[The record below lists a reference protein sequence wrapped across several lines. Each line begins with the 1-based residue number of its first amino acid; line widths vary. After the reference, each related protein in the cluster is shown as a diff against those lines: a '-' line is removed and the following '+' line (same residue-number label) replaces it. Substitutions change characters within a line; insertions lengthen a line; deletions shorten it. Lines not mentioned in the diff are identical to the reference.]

1 MNDYIK
7 KLRIYDENNQPQ
19 DLQIDYNALANLPEA
34 LPAIGGNAETA
45 YCDGNGNNI
54 AETYATKEILSSAIS
69 ATRGELLSTIYNL
82 YSYGTEDL
90 IPGSSELPTGKL
102 YFVYE

>member
-1 MNDYIK
+1 MAEYIK
-7 KLRIYDENNQPQ
+7 KIQVYDENGNAV
-19 DLQIDYNALANLPEA
+19 DKQIDYNALANLPEG
-34 LPAIGGNAETA
+34 LPAIGGHAETA
-45 YCDGNGNNI
+45 YCDGEGNNI
-54 AETYATKEILSSAIS
+54 VETYATKEIFSSAIS